1 MSAARDALTIRPLE
15 SAADLH
21 ACVALQDE
29 TWGPGF
35 SERVPY
41 AVLWFTRRIG
51 GILIGAFDGDAL
63 IGFVFG
69 ITGWR
74 DGRPLH
80 WSDMLAVR
88 ATTRDRGIG
97 IRLKQAQRSALLAD
111 GVADVHWTFDP
122 LQSRN
127 AYLNFE
133 RLGIVTRT
141 YLRDVYAT
149 SDSPLHHGIG
159 TDRLLA
165 EWRLN
170 DARVQQLADGA
181 RPAPPR
187 LDELPAVNPVQA
199 RGALPACARPD
210 LAIDASEVAL
220 LIPVDID
227 RVRREDLE
235 LAREWRATTR
245 AAFEAYLGQ
254 GFVATRY
261 VRRDERVGAYVLAR
275 TRLDA

>member
-1 MSAARDALTIRPLE
+1 GAAWCGRAHARRAHRDRRSPVPPGPAVSAARDALTIRPLE

-97 IRLKQAQRSALLAD
+97 IRLKQA
-111 GVADVHWTFDP
+111 
-122 LQSRN
+122 
-127 AYLNFE
+127 
-133 RLGIVTRT
+133 
-141 YLRDVYAT
+141 
-149 SDSPLHHGIG
+149 
-159 TDRLLA
+159 
-165 EWRLN
+165 
-170 DARVQQLADGA
+170 
-181 RPAPPR
+181 
-187 LDELPAVNPVQA
+187 
-199 RGALPACARPD
+199 
-210 LAIDASEVAL
+210 
-220 LIPVDID
+220 
-227 RVRREDLE
+227 
-235 LAREWRATTR
+235 
-245 AAFEAYLGQ
+245 
-254 GFVATRY
+254 
-261 VRRDERVGAYVLAR
+261 
-275 TRLDA
+275 

>member
-1 MSAARDALTIRPLE
+1 
-15 SAADLH
+15 
-21 ACVALQDE
+21 
-29 TWGPGF
+29 
-35 SERVPY
+35 
-41 AVLWFTRRIG
+41 
-51 GILIGAFDGDAL
+51 
-63 IGFVFG
+63 
-69 ITGWR
+69 R

-149 SDSPLHHGIG
+149 SDSPPHRGVG

-165 EWRLN
+165 EWRRN
-170 DARVQQLADGA
+170 GARVQQLAGGA
-181 RPAPPR
+181 RPAPPQ
-187 LDELPAVNPVQA
+187 LDALPAV
-199 RGALPACARPD
+199 
-210 LAIDASEVAL
+210 
-220 LIPVDID
+220 
-227 RVRREDLE
+227 
-235 LAREWRATTR
+235 
-245 AAFEAYLGQ
+245 
-254 GFVATRY
+254 
-261 VRRDERVGAYVLAR
+261 
-275 TRLDA
+275 